1 MSTFFDNLSVQSL
14 AGIFNSGVGGIKNIA
29 DPYLS
34 GYSFIKLLPGNLK
47 QDEMGLD
54 PKFLEL
60 LEKTFKEVGGLP
72 RIEMGTTSI
81 NGGFT
86 QNEHMYPSEISK
98 NITEV
103 TLRFQEFSGSPYTT
117 EFRKWVEAIRDP
129 ESGLYQLSEYGL
141 KHYSM
146 SMLYVN
152 TSPGVGSKSATARA
166 ASLEFAC
173 LLTGMYPRAIDYDKY
188 NYTAGDHAPNELDQP
203 FSCNFHTGKAIFDAA
218 RTHLSTAAFYEN
230 MRLAQQSVYD
240 GVLDADLGLT
250 GVKGDNVKDDTSITV
265 VPQF

>member
-1 MSTFFDNLSVQSL
+1 MSTFFDNLPSALPS
-14 AGIFNSGVGGIKNIA
+14 IFNSGVGGIKKIA

-34 GYSFIKLLPGNLK
+34 GYSFIKLLPGNLLVN
-47 QDEMGLD
+47 EIGLNA
-54 PKFLEL
+54 KFLEL
-60 LEKTFKEVGGLP
+60 LEKTFKEVSGLP

-98 NITEV
+98 NITEI
-103 TLRFQEFSGSPYTT
+103 TLRFQEFNGSPYTK

-129 ESGLYQLSEYGL
+129 ETGLYQLSKYGL
-141 KHYSM
+141 PYYSM
-146 SMLYVN
+146 SMLYIN
-152 TSPGVGSKSATARA
+152 TSPGVGSSDAAARVN
-166 ASLEFAC
+166 SLEFAA

-203 FSCNFHTGKAIFDAA
+203 FSCNFHTGTSIHDAA
-218 RTHLSTAAFYEN
+218 KTVLASSEFFAS

-240 GVLDADLGLT
+240 GVIETTLGLT
-250 GVKGDNVKDDTSITV
+250 GVKADFESNATQIAV